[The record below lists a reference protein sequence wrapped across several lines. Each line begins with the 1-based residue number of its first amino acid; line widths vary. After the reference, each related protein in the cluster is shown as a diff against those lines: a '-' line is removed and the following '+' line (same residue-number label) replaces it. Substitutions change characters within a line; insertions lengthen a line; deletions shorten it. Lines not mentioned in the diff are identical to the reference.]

1 MKWWR
6 GKLRNWG
13 TNAGERKTL
22 ELNEIYEPIK
32 GDLAAIEEGLRDI
45 GISDSPWLNEL
56 LSYALK
62 GGGKRLRPVLAILCA
77 KFYDYNLPR
86 ILPLAM
92 AVELMH
98 LATLVHDDTIDNSSV
113 RWGRPTINKQWG
125 MEKAVLLGDYLFA
138 KSGELTARTENL
150 RVIRLL
156 PQTLMI
162 ITNGELAQSASAFR
176 IEQAREQYFFR
187 ITCKTAAL
195 FVMATESGAVL
206 SGAPENSI
214 QILHDYGHN
223 LGIAFQ
229 IVDDIL
235 DFIGTEEEI
244 GKPVGS
250 DLQQGTLTLPAMFL
264 IERYPKD
271 NPVKRLF
278 AGGDKKE
285 NTAQAIEMVRNS
297 NIIQQCFD
305 VATEYQKKACKNLN
319 KLPNVKA
326 RELLTNL
333 ADYIV
338 TRRR

>member
-1 MKWWR
+1 MQ
-6 GKLRNWG
+6 
-13 TNAGERKTL
+13 
-22 ELNEIYEPIK
+22 LNEIYEPIK
-32 GDLAAIEEGLRDI
+32 DDMVEVEEGLRGI
-45 GISDSPWLNEL
+45 GISDAPWLSEL
-56 LSYALK
+56 LDYALK
-62 GGGKRLRPVLAILCA
+62 GGGKRLRPALAILCA

-86 ILPLAM
+86 LLPLTM

-113 RWGRPTINKQWG
+113 RWGRPTIHKLWG

-150 RVIRLL
+150 RVIKLL

-162 ITNGELAQSASAFR
+162 ITNGELAQAASAFK
-176 IEQAREQYFFR
+176 IDQAREHYFFR
-187 ITCKTAAL
+187 ISCKTAAL
-195 FVMATESGAVL
+195 FIMATESGAVL
-206 SGAPENSI
+206 SRAPEKSI
-214 QILHDYGHN
+214 QILRDYGHN

-235 DFIGTEEEI
+235 DFIGTEEEV

-250 DLQQGTLTLPAMFL
+250 DLLQGTLTLPAML
-264 IERYPKD
+264 LVERYPKD

-285 NTAQAIEMVRNS
+285 NITQAIEMVRNS
-297 NIIQQCFD
+297 NIIPECFD
-305 VATEYQKKACKNLN
+305 IAADYQQKACEGLKNL
-319 KLPNVKA
+319 PEVKA
-326 RELLTNL
+326 QEILMNL

>member
-1 MKWWR
+1 MQ
-6 GKLRNWG
+6 
-13 TNAGERKTL
+13 
-22 ELNEIYEPIK
+22 LNEIYESIK
-32 GDLAAIEEGLRDI
+32 NDMVEVEEGLRGI

-56 LSYALK
+56 LAYALQ
-62 GGGKRLRPVLAILCA
+62 GGGKRLRPALAILCA

-86 ILPLAM
+86 LLPLTM

-113 RWGRPTINKQWG
+113 RWGRPTINKLWG

-138 KSGELTARTENL
+138 KSGELTASTENL
-150 RVIRLL
+150 RVIKLL

-162 ITNGELAQSASAFR
+162 ITNGELAQAASAFK
-176 IEQAREQYFFR
+176 IKQAREHYLFR
-187 ITCKTAAL
+187 ISCKTAAL

-206 SGAPENSI
+206 SGAPEKSI
-214 QILHDYGHN
+214 RILHDYGHN

-235 DFIGTEEEI
+235 DFIGTEKEV

-250 DLQQGTLTLPAMFL
+250 DLLQGTLTLPAML
-264 IERYPKD
+264 LVERYPKD

-278 AGGDKKE
+278 AGGDRKGNIK
-285 NTAQAIEMVRNS
+285 QAIEMVRNS
-297 NIIQQCFD
+297 NIIQECFD
-305 VATEYQKKACKNLN
+305 IATDYQKKACKDLK
-319 KLPNVKA
+319 KLPEAKE
-326 RELLTNL
+326 RELLMNL

>member
-1 MKWWR
+1 
-6 GKLRNWG
+6 LQ
-13 TNAGERKTL
+13 
-22 ELNEIYEPIK
+22 LNEIYESIK
-32 GDLAAIEEGLRDI
+32 NDMVEVEEGLRGI

-56 LSYALK
+56 LAYALQ
-62 GGGKRLRPVLAILCA
+62 GGGKRLRPALAILCA

-86 ILPLAM
+86 LLPLTM

-113 RWGRPTINKQWG
+113 RWGRPTINKLWG

-138 KSGELTARTENL
+138 KSGELTASTENL
-150 RVIRLL
+150 RVIKLL

-162 ITNGELAQSASAFR
+162 ITNGELAQAASAFK
-176 IEQAREQYFFR
+176 IKQAREHYLFR
-187 ITCKTAAL
+187 ISCKTAAL

-206 SGAPENSI
+206 SGAPEKSI
-214 QILHDYGHN
+214 RILHDYGHN

-235 DFIGTEEEI
+235 DFIGTEEEV

-250 DLQQGTLTLPAMFL
+250 DLLQGTLTLPAML
-264 IERYPKD
+264 LVERYPKD

-278 AGGDKKE
+278 AGGDRKGNIK
-285 NTAQAIEMVRNS
+285 QAIEMVRNS
-297 NIIQQCFD
+297 NIIQECFD
-305 VATEYQKKACKNLN
+305 IATDYQKKACKDLK
-319 KLPNVKA
+319 KLPEAKE
-326 RELLTNL
+326 RELLMNL

>member
-1 MKWWR
+1 MQ
-6 GKLRNWG
+6 
-13 TNAGERKTL
+13 
-22 ELNEIYEPIK
+22 LNEIYESIK
-32 GDLAAIEEGLRDI
+32 NDMVEVEEGLRGI

-56 LSYALK
+56 LAYALQ
-62 GGGKRLRPVLAILCA
+62 GGGKRLRPALAILCA

-86 ILPLAM
+86 LLPLTM

-113 RWGRPTINKQWG
+113 RWGRPTINKLWG

-138 KSGELTARTENL
+138 KSGELTASTENL
-150 RVIRLL
+150 RVIKLL

-162 ITNGELAQSASAFR
+162 ITNGELAQAASAFK
-176 IEQAREQYFFR
+176 IKQAREYYLFR
-187 ITCKTAAL
+187 ISCKTAAL

-206 SGAPENSI
+206 SGAPEKSI
-214 QILHDYGHN
+214 RILHDYGHN

-235 DFIGTEEEI
+235 DFIGTEEEV

-250 DLQQGTLTLPAMFL
+250 DLLQGTLTLPAML
-264 IERYPKD
+264 LVERYPKD

-278 AGGDKKE
+278 AGGDRKGNIK
-285 NTAQAIEMVRNS
+285 QAIEMVRNS
-297 NIIQQCFD
+297 NIIQECFD
-305 VATEYQKKACKNLN
+305 IATDYQKKACKDLK
-319 KLPNVKA
+319 KLPEAKE
-326 RELLTNL
+326 RELLMNL

>member
-1 MKWWR
+1 MV
-6 GKLRNWG
+6 
-13 TNAGERKTL
+13 EV
-22 ELNEIYEPIK
+22 
-32 GDLAAIEEGLRDI
+32 EEGLRGI

-56 LSYALK
+56 LAYALQ
-62 GGGKRLRPVLAILCA
+62 GGGKRLRPALAILCA

-86 ILPLAM
+86 LLPLTM

-113 RWGRPTINKQWG
+113 RWGRPTINKLWG

-138 KSGELTARTENL
+138 KSGELTASTENL
-150 RVIRLL
+150 RVIKLL

-162 ITNGELAQSASAFR
+162 ITNGELAQAASAFK
-176 IEQAREQYFFR
+176 IKQAREHYLFR
-187 ITCKTAAL
+187 ISCKTAAL

-206 SGAPENSI
+206 SGAPEKSI
-214 QILHDYGHN
+214 RILHDYGHN

-235 DFIGTEEEI
+235 DFIGTEEEV

-250 DLQQGTLTLPAMFL
+250 DLLQGTLTLPAML
-264 IERYPKD
+264 LVERYPKD

-278 AGGDKKE
+278 AGGDRKGNIK
-285 NTAQAIEMVRNS
+285 QAIEMVRNS
-297 NIIQQCFD
+297 NIIQECFD
-305 VATEYQKKACKNLN
+305 IATDYQKKACKDLK
-319 KLPNVKA
+319 KLPEAKE
-326 RELLTNL
+326 RELLMNL